1 MRLYVQ
7 KDKANDQIYIGF
19 SHNGPGKR
27 ALVKKTV
34 RATPDVALDLDTRG
48 RLVGIDIGNASRVLG
63 RRAFTEPVANDE
75 LVGVAEAA
83 RLCGVKK
90 PNFIR
95 DFAGRPEF
103 PAPIAELAGGRIWR
117 RSEIEAYLQAKRRSS
132 EQLRHIA

>member
-27 ALVKKTV
+27 AIVKKTV

-63 RRAFTEPVANDE
+63 RRAFSAEFSGDE

-83 RLCGVKK
+83 KLCGVKK

-95 DFAGRPEF
+95 DFVSKTDF
-103 PAPIAELAGGRIWR
+103 PKPVVDLASGRIWL
-117 RSEIEAYLQAKRRSS
+117 RSEIEAYLRSKDRPAK
-132 EQLRHIA
+132 QLRPIA